1 MTRLVPKSLRRY
13 LPSFKGGRP
22 RVLDANGTAVTV
34 EGDDGLDAAGSVE
47 RVAVLA
53 HWARSTRLSRSVAT
67 TVAALVDAEY
77 SVVLVSTSEDEDRIR
92 WPGERPSR
100 VTVIRRPNLGYD
112 FGSWAT
118 AIDRYPQIF
127 DAEHVLLLNDSLAGP
142 FAPLDRLFAR
152 FHASSADAWAIT
164 DTTQFGHHLQSYF
177 FGFPGRSLRE
187 RPLRRF
193 WREIRVEATKDDV
206 IWRNE
211 IGMSALL
218 RRERFAWDVAVPSAR
233 IVPNGKN
240 PTIFGWRALLDRG
253 VPFVKR
259 ELLRRPEV
267 APDGDQVRL
276 ELRRRFGVDVDEWT

>member
-1 MTRLVPKSLRRY
+1 VAWRTTEPGDGHSTAESRLRLRIVGHRDRSIPANLRCRARLVP
-13 LPSFKGGRP
+13 
-22 RVLDANGTAVTV
+22 
-34 EGDDGLDAAGSVE
+34 E
-47 RVAVLA
+47 
-53 HWARSTRLSRSVAT
+53 W
-67 TVAALVDAEY
+67 
-77 SVVLVSTSEDEDRIR
+77 
-92 WPGERPSR
+92 
-100 VTVIRRPNLGYD
+100 
-112 FGSWAT
+112 
-118 AIDRYPQIF
+118 
-127 DAEHVLLLNDSLAGP
+127 
-142 FAPLDRLFAR
+142 

-211 IGMSALL
+211 IGMSSLL

-233 IVPNGKN
+233 IVSNGKN

-276 ELRRRFGVDVDEWT
+276 ELRRRFGVDVDEWI